1 MEQGS
6 CDTKP
11 IKTPT
16 KPLNPSR
23 GETYGAT

>member
-1 MEQGS
+1 MEPGS
-6 CDTKP
+6 YSTKP